1 MEAEPV
7 IVNQQGLASHAAK
20 VREEEETGEE
30 KRKEKIKRLKKNI
43 IEKALKKSGN
53 QKETFLQLEKC
64 HPQKL

>member
-1 MEAEPV
+1 MLLKLE
-7 IVNQQGLASHAAK
+7 
-20 VREEEETGEE
+20 REEETGEE